1 LKLEKNIIKEAL
13 RIKSIYETPNVEVD
27 KIIAELKED
36 LNNKIMETTEI
47 KTQINIPEGKKLVG
61 TKVENG
67 VIIPIFEDKD
77 VELSN
82 TWEEWCRKN
91 KRDEFVYIN
100 GYSEIKESEPGEF
113 PVSVSTIQDKNFI
126 KGESR
131 AKAFLALM
139 QLMNLRDEYRQGW
152 EPNYGDHSDK
162 YVIICHKTAITCGT
176 FRQYNAILSFQSADI
191 RGKFLKNFREL
202 IEQAKEF
209 I

>member
-1 LKLEKNIIKEAL
+1 
-13 RIKSIYETPNVEVD
+13 
-27 KIIAELKED
+27 
-36 LNNKIMETTEI
+36 METTEI
-47 KTQINIPEGKKLVG
+47 KIQINVPEGKKLVG

-67 VIIPIFEDKD
+67 VIIPIFKDKE

-82 TWEEWCRKN
+82 TWEEWCKKN
-91 KRDEFVYIN
+91 KSNKFVYIRKD
-100 GYSEIKESEPGEF
+100 SEIKPFIVAVDEVLDP
-113 PVSVSTIQDKNFI
+113 IQDKNII

-152 EPNYGDHSDK
+152 EPNYRDNSDK
-162 YVIICHKTAITCGT
+162 YVITCYDTAIIGGT
-176 FRQYNAILSFQSADI
+176 FKHYNAVLSFQSADI
-191 RGKFLKNFREL
+191 RDKFLENFKGL